1 VLTSLALAGSY
12 DLESTL
18 TNQNSNVGLNG
29 DNLQQTGKYLHAIG
43 HCSIEQDHDTDAR
56 EAGFTPER
64 VWDERRSLMLDLMVH
79 PADKSRNSGESD
91 NQQCNG
97 LCSLDVV
104 DICRE
109 RPGKTLVSHNRTFG
123 CRETVYGVL
132 TPKRMT
138 KPPSPY
144 SR

>member
-1 VLTSLALAGSY
+1 MISRQRRHS
-12 DLESTL
+12 
-18 TNQNSNVGLNG
+18 QNTKFGPGG
-29 DNLQQTGKYLHAIG
+29 DNLQQAGKHLHAIG
-43 HCSIEQDHDTDAR
+43 HRSIEQDHDANAR

-79 PADKSRNSGESD
+79 PADKSRDSGESD

-109 RPGKTLVSHNRTFG
+109 RPGRTIVSHNRTFE
-123 CRETVYGVL
+123 CCETVYGAL
-132 TPKRMT
+132 TPTRTT
-138 KPPSPY
+138 K
-144 SR
+144 